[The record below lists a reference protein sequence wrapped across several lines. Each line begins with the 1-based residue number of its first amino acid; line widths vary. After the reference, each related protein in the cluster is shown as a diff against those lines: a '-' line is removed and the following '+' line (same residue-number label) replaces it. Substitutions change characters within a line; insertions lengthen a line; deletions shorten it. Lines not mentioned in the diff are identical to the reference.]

1 MTKALG
7 GIMGPVVTTFDEAT
21 GDLAAVP
28 FRANIRAH
36 VNAGLT
42 GIIVAGST
50 GEAALLEE
58 HERHR
63 LLEWARPIVPDER
76 WLIAGVGGE
85 STRVTVRRA
94 REAAERGADAVLVV
108 APHYYGAQMTPE
120 ALAAHFRRVAD
131 ESPLP
136 LVLYN
141 IPKYVHFPLAPGLVH
156 ELAGHDNVIGIKDSS
171 GDLESVGRISQ
182 RPVRPI
188 HGVDRKRRRSV
199 RGAGD
204 GSPRRRARRG
214 PVRGGAVGVAVPSL
228 REWRYGVG
236 RARTGAAD
244 AAGAH
249 DRGRARRGW
258 GQGGDGS
265 RGAGRRPRAS
275 PAAPAPRSGAATGW
289 PSSFATRGWR
299 ARHNEWPPAASTRRP
314 RGGISRC

>member
-1 MTKALG
+1 MTKALA

-36 VNAGLT
+36 VDAGLT

-63 LLEWARPIVPDER
+63 LLEWARPLVPDER
-76 WLIAGVGGE
+76 WLLAGVGGE

-94 REAAERGADAVLVV
+94 RDAAERGADAVLVV

-136 LVLYN
+136 VVLYN

-171 GDLESVGRISQ
+171 GDLNQLGGYLNAQS
-182 RPVRPI
+182 
-188 HGVDRKRRRSV
+188 DRFTVLTGS
-199 RGAGD
+199 GAGLYAALEMGARGGVLAVGLFAAPLSVSLCRSFASGD
-204 GSPRRRARRG
+204 MGGAGRAQERLTPLARTIVGELGVAGVKAAMDLVGLAGG
-214 PVRGGAVGVAVPSL
+214 PVRAPLLPLRAQARERVAELLHTAGLS
-228 REWRYGVG
+228 
-236 RARTGAAD
+236 RAA
-244 AAGAH
+244 
-249 DRGRARRGW
+249 
-258 GQGGDGS
+258 
-265 RGAGRRPRAS
+265 
-275 PAAPAPRSGAATGW
+275 
-289 PSSFATRGWR
+289 
-299 ARHNEWPPAASTRRP
+299 
-314 RGGISRC
+314 